1 MSDVQDAAATT
12 KNLSFEDALAELEAT
27 VRQLEEGN
35 VPLTEAIA
43 LYERGMKLAQQC
55 NNLLD
60 SAQLQIEQLAL
71 VNGQQQRGSFFADE
85 QA

>member
-71 VNGQQQRGSFFADE
+71 VNGQQQRGFFFADE